1 MKKAKDKLKVL
12 VVDDAPSI
20 LLPLEFLMRKNG
32 YQVFVARNGTEAIES
47 VNKELPE
54 VVVLDIM
61 MPDVDG
67 YEVCRYIRGKEEM
80 NGAKVIFL
88 SAKTKDADIKKG
100 YEVGADMYIPK
111 PFSPRFLMEK
121 IRELT
126 EKTN

>member
-1 MKKAKDKLKVL
+1 MKKDTEKLKVL

-32 YQVFVARNGTEAIES
+32 FKVFVARNGTEAIDS
-47 VNKELPE
+47 VNKELPK

-67 YEVCRYIRGKEEM
+67 YEVCRYIRKKEEM
-80 NGAKVIFL
+80 KDSKVIFL
-88 SAKTKDADIKKG
+88 SAKTKEADIKKG
-100 YEVGADMYIPK
+100 YEVGADLYIPK

-121 IRELT
+121 IKELSAS
-126 EKTN
+126 